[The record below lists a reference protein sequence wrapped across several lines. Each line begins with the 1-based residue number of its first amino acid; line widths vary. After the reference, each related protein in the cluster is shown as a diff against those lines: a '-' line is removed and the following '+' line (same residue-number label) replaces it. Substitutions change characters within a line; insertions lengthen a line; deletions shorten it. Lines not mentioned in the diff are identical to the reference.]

1 MDSMSDILKLIA
13 TNVRKERIKQ
23 GLTQEALAEK
33 ADLHTNYI
41 GMIERQRRNVS
52 VLALEKIA
60 KALDMSVID
69 LLRG

>member
-1 MDSMSDILKLIA
+1 MSDILKLIA